1 MENLIESKSTA
12 SRLSIYVAGLVLL
25 LTMLAGGISV
35 IWSVSTSRSD
45 RLTSRWT
52 FDSIV
57 SGQSALALSAEL
69 LSTPFPS
76 ALADAQRAANWL
88 VTGSLGS
95 RVRRG
100 CGAWLFLEDELTVHS
115 NRLSNARQRMDAVV
129 KVRDLLQQH
138 GVQLIITT
146 VPDKTR
152 IQHHELCKVYRPASA
167 NERLTQWE
175 TGLRQRGIH
184 VASLIKPLEVLSSSG
199 GEQPFLKADTHWSQA
214 GAQATAEAILGIIDK
229 NNIVLTPK
237 RAYALKYGALEPR
250 TGDLVRL
257 AGIEWLPQSLQPPTD
272 LVRQMSIQAEQSE
285 QMFSQSKDASQDL
298 FGDTNLPT
306 VALLGTSF
314 SRTSSFAPL
323 LEMALQTPVP
333 NFATDGG
340 DFWGSAKQYL
350 KSDEYRKTPPRVV
363 IWEVPERVLQMP
375 ISKEEDAWIS
385 SLLDSAVQ
393 KNR

>member
-12 SRLSIYVAGLVLL
+12 SRLSNYFAGLVLL

-35 IWSVSTSRSD
+35 IWSVSTNRSD
-45 RLTSRWT
+45 RLTSLWS

-88 VTGSLGS
+88 VTGSLGI

-100 CGAWLFLEDELTVHS
+100 CDAWLFLEDELTVHP
-115 NRLSNARQRMDAVV
+115 NRLSNMRQRMDTLV

-167 NERLTQWE
+167 NDRLNQWE
-175 TGLRQRGIH
+175 AGLRQRGIH
-184 VASLIKPLEVLSSSG
+184 LASLIEPLEALTSSG
-199 GEQPFLKADTHWSQA
+199 GEQPFLKADTHWSQS
-214 GAQATAEAILGIIDK
+214 GAQAAAEAILGTIEK

-237 RAYALKYGALEPR
+237 QAYVLDYGALQRR

-257 AGIEWLPQSLQPPTD
+257 AGIDWLPQSLQPPTD
-272 LVRQMSIQAEQSE
+272 WIRPMRIQAEQSE
-285 QMFSQSKDASQDL
+285 QTFSQSKDASQDL

-314 SRTSSFAPL
+314 SRTSSFAAL
-323 LEMALQTPVP
+323 LEMTLQTSVP
-333 NFATDGG
+333 NFALDGG

-350 KSDEYRKTPPRVV
+350 QSDAYRKTPPRVV

-375 ISKEEDAWIS
+375 ISKEEEAWIS
-385 SLLDSAVQ
+385 GLSNLAAQ